1 MTIPQSSTAKI
12 VTTDSSWPGSSRPST
27 PAMPSTFK
35 DVDGRDEHGHDDAE
49 KSRPTKLGTK
59 PARRL
64 PVQRDW
70 PAVAIV
76 AVQIGI
82 LVAIVALWEIG
93 ADTGFVDKFFWSH
106 PRAIF
111 HTLTIFFATGDAFT
125 DIAFTFR
132 STILGFSIGTV
143 AGSALGLSFWWS
155 RNYAAIVQPYII
167 CFESLPKLALAPL
180 IVLVFGI
187 GIASKVAIATALT
200 LVVSTLTTSAGV
212 KAVDPDSEK
221 LFYSLGA
228 TRFQVF
234 RKLVIPSCL
243 PWIISVL
250 RVNIGLALTGAIV
263 GEFIASQHGLGRAI
277 IYAGQT
283 YDIALVWVAVSVL
296 SALAIV
302 MYVTVSWIERVLR
315 KGVKG

>member
-1 MTIPQSSTAKI
+1 
-12 VTTDSSWPGSSRPST
+12 VTTLPQTST
-27 PAMPSTFK
+27 VELARKASANAPATE
-35 DVDGRDEHGHDDAE
+35 VRVV
-49 KSRPTKLGTK
+49 
-59 PARRL
+59 RRL
-64 PVQRDW
+64 PVQRQW
-70 PAVAIV
+70 PSWAIV

-82 LVAIVALWEIG
+82 LIGVVALWEIG
-93 ADTGFVDKFFWSH
+93 AETGVIDAFFWSQ

-111 HTLTIFFATGDAFT
+111 NTLTIFFTTGDALT

-132 STILGFSIGTV
+132 STILGFLIGTA

-155 RNYAAIVQPYII
+155 KNYAAIVQPYII

-200 LVVSTLTTSAGV
+200 LVVSTLTTYAGV

-228 TRFQVF
+228 SRLQVF

-277 IYAGQT
+277 LYAGQT
-283 YDIALVWVAVSVL
+283 YDIALVWVAVWVL
-296 SALAIV
+296 STLAIV
-302 MYVTVSWIERVLR
+302 MYLAVSWIERVLHR
-315 KGVKG
+315 GVKG